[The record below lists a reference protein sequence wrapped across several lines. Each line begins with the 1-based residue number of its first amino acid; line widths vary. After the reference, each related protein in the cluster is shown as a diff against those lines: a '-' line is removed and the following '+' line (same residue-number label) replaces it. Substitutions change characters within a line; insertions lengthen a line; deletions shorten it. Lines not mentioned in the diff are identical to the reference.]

1 MEQELVQRY
10 PEVEKVLE
18 KKGVTFQE
26 YSEQLLKKSSI
37 RSKKKRA
44 RQKALKKAFYEEFV
58 STDKSEQNVR
68 TKEPLNVNGFP
79 VTFLLKIGKE
89 FFKEEDAVKFYYNAE
104 KEQYYKNK
112 NLLEAVIT
120 ERSAE
125 LSEEEYR
132 LFESRLEEQK
142 SKKKK

>member
-18 KKGVTFQE
+18 QKGVTFQE

-44 RQKALKKAFYEEFV
+44 RQKALKKAFYEKFA
-58 STDKSEQNVR
+58 SSDKSEQNVR
-68 TKEPLNVNGFP
+68 TKENLNVNGFP

-89 FFKEEDAVKFYYNAE
+89 F
-104 KEQYYKNK
+104 
-112 NLLEAVIT
+112 L
-120 ERSAE
+120 
-125 LSEEEYR
+125 
-132 LFESRLEEQK
+132 
-142 SKKKK
+142 KKKTQLNTIITLKKNSIIKIKTY